1 MTHITEYM
9 RIINSMKNLTDP
21 SISII
26 NSSFTKGVALPYSVS
41 MILNDSD
48 NHKAFRKMMSEKFNH
63 KDISIRI
70 SKYIN
75 DASIHFR
82 NEDDVAEFLLIVGE

>member
-1 MTHITEYM
+1 MKHI
-9 RIINSMKNLTDP
+9 TDP

-26 NSSFTKGVALPYSVS
+26 NSSFTKGVALPYTVQ
-41 MILNDSD
+41 MMLNDVD
-48 NHKAFRKMMSEKFNH
+48 NHKSFRKMMSEKFYH

-75 DASIHFR
+75 EASIHFR
-82 NEDDVAEFLLIVGE
+82 NEEDVAEFLLLVGE

>member
-1 MTHITEYM
+1 
-9 RIINSMKNLTDP
+9 MKNITDT
-21 SISII
+21 SIHII
-26 NSSFTKGVALPYSVS
+26 GSSTIKGVALPYSVQ

-48 NHKAFRKMMSEKFNH
+48 NHKAFRKMMSEKFYH

-75 DASIHFR
+75 EASIHFR
-82 NEDDVAEFLLIVGE
+82 NEEDVAEFLLLVGE

>member
-1 MTHITEYM
+1 
-9 RIINSMKNLTDP
+9 MKNITDP

-26 NSSFTKGVALPYSVS
+26 GSTTTKGVALPYNVS
-41 MILNDSD
+41 MILNDD
-48 NHKAFRKMMSEKFNH
+48 DQHKAFRKMMSEKFNH

-75 DASIHFR
+75 EASIHFR
-82 NEDDVAEFLLIVGE
+82 NESDVVEFLFLVGE

>member
-1 MTHITEYM
+1 
-9 RIINSMKNLTDP
+9 MKDITDP

-26 NSSFTKGVALPYSVS
+26 GSTTTKGVALPYNVS
-41 MILNDSD
+41 MILNDD
-48 NHKAFRKMMSEKFNH
+48 DHHKAFRKMMSEKFYH

-75 DASIHFR
+75 EASIHFR
-82 NEDDVAEFLLIVGE
+82 NESDVAEFLLLVGE

>member
-1 MTHITEYM
+1 MESIRDT
-9 RIINSMKNLTDP
+9 

-26 NSSFTKGVALPYSVS
+26 GSSTTKGVALPYSVS
-41 MILNDSD
+41 MILNDTD
-48 NHKAFRKMMSEKFNH
+48 NHKAFRKMMREKFYH

-75 DASIHFR
+75 EASIHFR
-82 NEDDVAEFLLIVGE
+82 NESDVAEFLLIAGE

>member
-1 MTHITEYM
+1 MESIRDT
-9 RIINSMKNLTDP
+9 

-26 NSSFTKGVALPYSVS
+26 GSSTTKGVALPYSVS
-41 MILNDSD
+41 MILNDTD
-48 NHKAFRKMMSEKFNH
+48 NHKAFRKMMSEKFYH

-75 DASIHFR
+75 EASVHFR
-82 NEDDVAEFLLIVGE
+82 NEEDVAEFLLIAGE

>member
-1 MTHITEYM
+1 MESIRDT
-9 RIINSMKNLTDP
+9 

-26 NSSFTKGVALPYSVS
+26 GSSTTSGVALPYSVS

-48 NHKAFRKMMSEKFNH
+48 NHKKFRKMMSEKFYH

-75 DASIHFR
+75 EASIHFR
-82 NEDDVAEFLLIVGE
+82 NESDVAEFLLLVGE

>member
-1 MTHITEYM
+1 MNSITE
-9 RIINSMKNLTDP
+9 P

-26 NSSFTKGVALPYSVS
+26 NSTTTKGVALPYTVS
-41 MILNDSD
+41 MYLNDVD

-63 KDISIRI
+63 IDISIRI

-75 DASIHFR
+75 EASIHFR
-82 NEDDVAEFLLIVGE
+82 NESDVVEFLFLVGE

>member
-1 MTHITEYM
+1 MESIRDT
-9 RIINSMKNLTDP
+9 

-26 NSSFTKGVALPYSVS
+26 GSSTTKGVALQYSVS
-41 MILNDSD
+41 MILNDTD
-48 NHKAFRKMMSEKFNH
+48 NHKAFRKMMSEKFYH

-75 DASIHFR
+75 EASIHFR
-82 NEDDVAEFLLIVGE
+82 NEEDVAEFLLIAGE

>member
-1 MTHITEYM
+1 
-9 RIINSMKNLTDP
+9 MKDITDP

-26 NSSFTKGVALPYSVS
+26 GSTTTKGVALPYNVS
-41 MILNDSD
+41 MILNDD
-48 NHKAFRKMMSEKFNH
+48 DQHKAFRKMMSGKFNH

-75 DASIHFR
+75 EASVHFR
-82 NEDDVAEFLLIVGE
+82 NESDVAEFLLLVGE

>member
-1 MTHITEYM
+1 
-9 RIINSMKNLTDP
+9 MKDITDP

-26 NSSFTKGVALPYSVS
+26 GSTTTKGVALPYNVS
-41 MILNDSD
+41 MILNDD
-48 NHKAFRKMMSEKFNH
+48 DQHKAFRKMMSEKFNH

-75 DASIHFR
+75 EASIHFR
-82 NEDDVAEFLLIVGE
+82 NESDVAEFLLLVGE

>member
-1 MTHITEYM
+1 MESIRDT
-9 RIINSMKNLTDP
+9 

-26 NSSFTKGVALPYSVS
+26 GSSTIKGVALPYSVS
-41 MILNDSD
+41 MILNDTD
-48 NHKAFRKMMSEKFNH
+48 NHKAFRKMMSEKFYH

-75 DASIHFR
+75 EASIHFR
-82 NEDDVAEFLLIVGE
+82 NEEDVAEFLLIAGE

>member
-1 MTHITEYM
+1 
-9 RIINSMKNLTDP
+9 MKDITDP

-26 NSSFTKGVALPYSVS
+26 GSTTTKGVALPYNVS
-41 MILNDSD
+41 MILNDD
-48 NHKAFRKMMSEKFNH
+48 DQHKAFRKMMSEKFYH

-75 DASIHFR
+75 EASIHFR
-82 NEDDVAEFLLIVGE
+82 NESDVAEFLLLVGE

>member
-1 MTHITEYM
+1 M
-9 RIINSMKNLTDP
+9 NSITDP

-26 NSSFTKGVALPYSVS
+26 SSTTTKGVALPYTVQ
-41 MILNDSD
+41 MILNDED
-48 NHKAFRKMMSEKFNH
+48 NHKKFRKMMSEKFYH

-75 DASIHFR
+75 EASIHFR
-82 NEDDVAEFLLIVGE
+82 NESDVAIFLLLAGEI

>member
-1 MTHITEYM
+1 MIHTIGYM
-9 RIINSMKNLTDP
+9 KTIKNLTDP

-26 NSSFTKGVALPYSVS
+26 NSSFTKGVALPYSVT
-41 MILNDSD
+41 MILNDTD
-48 NHKAFRKMMSEKFNH
+48 NHKAFRKMMSEKFNQ

-82 NEDDVAEFLLIVGE
+82 NEDDVAEFLLIAGE

>member
-1 MTHITEYM
+1 MTRTIGYM
-9 RIINSMKNLTDP
+9 KTIKNLTDP

-26 NSSFTKGVALPYSVS
+26 NSSFTKGVALPYTVQ
-41 MILNDSD
+41 MILHDND

-75 DASIHFR
+75 EASIHFR
-82 NEDDVAEFLLIVGE
+82 NEEDVAEFLLIAGE

>member
-1 MTHITEYM
+1 MESIRDT
-9 RIINSMKNLTDP
+9 

-26 NSSFTKGVALPYSVS
+26 GSSTTKGVALPYSVS
-41 MILNDSD
+41 IILNDTD
-48 NHKAFRKMMSEKFNH
+48 NHKAFRKMMSEKFYH

-75 DASIHFR
+75 EASIHFR
-82 NEDDVAEFLLIVGE
+82 NEEYVAEFLLIAGE

>member
-1 MTHITEYM
+1 
-9 RIINSMKNLTDP
+9 MKDITDP

-26 NSSFTKGVALPYSVS
+26 GSTTTKGVALPYNVS
-41 MILNDSD
+41 MILNDD
-48 NHKAFRKMMSEKFNH
+48 DQHKAFRKMMSEKFYH

-75 DASIHFR
+75 EASIHFR
-82 NEDDVAEFLLIVGE
+82 NESDVAEFLLVAGE

>member
-1 MTHITEYM
+1 MNNITE
-9 RIINSMKNLTDP
+9 P

-26 NSSFTKGVALPYSVS
+26 GSTTTDGVALPYNVS
-41 MILNDSD
+41 MILNDD
-48 NHKAFRKMMSEKFNH
+48 DQHKAFRKMMSDKFYH

-75 DASIHFR
+75 EASIHFR
-82 NEDDVAEFLLIVGE
+82 NESDVAEFLLLVGE

>member
-1 MTHITEYM
+1 MENITD
-9 RIINSMKNLTDP
+9 T

-26 NSSFTKGVALPYSVS
+26 GSSTTKGVALPYSVS
-41 MILNDSD
+41 MILNDTD
-48 NHKAFRKMMSEKFNH
+48 NHKAFRKMMSEKFYH

-75 DASIHFR
+75 EASVHFR
-82 NEDDVAEFLLIVGE
+82 NEEDVAEFLLIAGE